1 MKKDRN
7 TFSQV
12 LINSPGG
19 NVPMAMNGERE
30 LNRGHPVPASSTK
43 RKEEDAGCVLGS
55 DLKLVEVRARPP
67 LTTPLPLK
75 YPTPYA
81 FPMAGVAETRKP
93 PRLRGLLS

>member
-1 MKKDRN
+1 M
-7 TFSQV
+7 
-12 LINSPGG
+12 
-19 NVPMAMNGERE
+19 
-30 LNRGHPVPASSTK
+30 
-43 RKEEDAGCVLGS
+43 LGS

-93 PRLRGLLS
+93 PRLRGLSFIGSSHSLVEYQAYGFQVRRRAYQLEYSVHSTSVTISPCIHD